1 MPDGPPKPK
10 GSLYQQYMAIAPR
23 NRIILGVAG
32 VGLSITGLY
41 LTEYSQKPTR
51 INNEFYSDG
60 RAPVLPSV
68 KRDRR
73 ILAPLDASRRS
84 PYLEPCGCVR
94 SRTPCIA

>member
-1 MPDGPPKPK
+1 
-10 GSLYQQYMAIAPR
+10 MAIAPR

-68 KRDRR
+68 KRDR
-73 ILAPLDASRRS
+73 
-84 PYLEPCGCVR
+84 
-94 SRTPCIA
+94 

>member
-1 MPDGPPKPK
+1 MPDGPPKP

-32 VGLSITGLY
+32 VGLSLTGLF

-51 INNEFYSDG
+51 VNNEFYSDG

-68 KRDRR
+68 KRDR
-73 ILAPLDASRRS
+73 
-84 PYLEPCGCVR
+84 
-94 SRTPCIA
+94 

>member
-68 KRDRR
+68 KRERDR
-73 ILAPLDASRRS
+73 
-84 PYLEPCGCVR
+84 
-94 SRTPCIA
+94 